1 MCGTPRTSSDS
12 GCAAVPCEPIPRE
25 YFLYKGR
32 HLIALAFRQLA
43 SVLSPPLAA
52 ALSVRAVAVR
62 SRRPADAAAETELE
76 RFPVAVA
83 GADPAEAWFSTLTV
97 QANVAAGCSVA
108 YCAWVGGH
116 LSDDIPDL
124 QTPLNYGKPLPT
136 WWVSIRL

>member
-1 MCGTPRTSSDS
+1 MDF

-32 HLIALAFRQLA
+32 HLITLAFRQLA

-83 GADPAEAWFSTLTV
+83 GADPAEAGLTTDAV
-97 QANVAAGCSVA
+97 ESYIGAWCRIVSGSV
-108 YCAWVGGH
+108 
-116 LSDDIPDL
+116 DI
-124 QTPLNYGKPLPT
+124 
-136 WWVSIRL
+136 